1 LARSALRSLPSVLQ
15 HTEHRSPADP
25 KLHRNLLRLHA
36 LASQLYDLSSP
47 ALRRGRFPLYFPSAF
62 ALATPSRCRSLAHGA
77 PNWLS
82 YPFVVRPIFGT
93 GHSMACHLTCKGEG
107 RHHVLPQSYS
117 LCRGT
122 RTHRRHA
129 SWRTTIAARTIAARQ
144 RPEEPPGLDA
154 GLYRIW
160 IEEALRRWLAA
171 RRAYRPSEILRA
183 SDSIA
188 LSNHSL
194 TKQPHQRYQDDY
206 DRQYEPFLFHGYS
219 SPWLTNRQRRRSP
232 LGGRSSAGLRGPAQ
246 QGSL

>member
-1 LARSALRSLPSVLQ
+1 MERPRS
-15 HTEHRSPADP
+15 H
-25 KLHRNLLRLHA
+25 
-36 LASQLYDLSSP
+36 
-47 ALRRGRFPLYFPSAF
+47 
-62 ALATPSRCRSLAHGA
+62 LATLTRDKGASRSRLPNGKSAETAAAQDAHQHISRRLVPHG
-77 PNWLS
+77 
-82 YPFVVRPIFGT
+82 
-93 GHSMACHLTCKGEG
+93 
-107 RHHVLPQSYS
+107 
-117 LCRGT
+117 
-122 RTHRRHA
+122 RHA

-232 LGGRSSAGLRGPAQ
+232 LGERSSAGPRP
-246 QGSL
+246 GSL